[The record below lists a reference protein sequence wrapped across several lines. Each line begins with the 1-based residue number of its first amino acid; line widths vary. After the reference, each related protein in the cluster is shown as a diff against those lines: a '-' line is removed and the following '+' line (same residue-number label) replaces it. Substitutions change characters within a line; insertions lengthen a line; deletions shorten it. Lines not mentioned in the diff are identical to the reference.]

1 MQMNSVKAPSN
12 YKMTNKIN
20 PGELWGEHQDFCYNN
35 NFQYCLFV
43 ISTQTDHDGKEH
55 ILHLCVNLETGAV
68 EYVTFNHKMFVNGA
82 SKLL

>member
-1 MQMNSVKAPSN
+1 
-12 YKMTNKIN
+12 MTNKIN

-55 ILHLCVNLETGAV
+55 ILHFCVNLKTSEAEYDTMNYGMFTTGA
-68 EYVTFNHKMFVNGA
+68 
-82 SKLL
+82 SRLL

>member
-1 MQMNSVKAPSN
+1 MNSVKVPSN

-43 ISTQTDHDGKEH
+43 ISTQTDHNGEEH
-55 ILHLCVNLETGAV
+55 ILHLCFNLETAYIG
-68 EYVTFNHKMFVNGA
+68 YDTMNYRMFINRA